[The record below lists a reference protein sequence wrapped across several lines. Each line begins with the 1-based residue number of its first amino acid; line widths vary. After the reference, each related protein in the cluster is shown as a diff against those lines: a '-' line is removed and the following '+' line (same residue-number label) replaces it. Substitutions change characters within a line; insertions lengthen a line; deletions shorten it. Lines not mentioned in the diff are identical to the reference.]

1 VLELKPRQ
9 ILQSWLAARYR
20 RQVLPDRLVDRLRLV
35 FDFLEKQGKEH
46 ALGILGYWFNFDPHD
61 VELPPD
67 QSYEL
72 WLNIIYSIDNPAI
85 EEDAKNLA
93 ASVRKKFHELMK
105 AAADLGTVDLR
116 HCEAYSEQEFTLRD
130 LRDNIEYRL
139 GYLSHRIN
147 APGPIV

>member
-1 VLELKPRQ
+1 
-9 ILQSWLAARYR
+9 
-20 RQVLPDRLVDRLRLV
+20 
-35 FDFLEKQGKEH
+35 
-46 ALGILGYWFNFDPHD
+46 LGYWFNFDPHD